1 MRCLPILALLLLL
14 GLSLGIV
21 RPSRG
26 SNTDKLLEMS
36 DRWRSTR
43 AGVRPLENYLRTLVA
58 EDSLFSHDP
67 ELKPD
72 RLGPEMRT
80 LYFGLE
86 PILSPTLRTQFLGF
100 SNDSL
105 RVEWVRRFWRLR
117 DPTPTT
123 PANERRAE
131 HERRLETAQREF
143 AAKEPPGWD
152 ARGTVLIQ
160 FGAPDSIIEE
170 GADVEHGLG
179 YVPARQDWLY
189 IDEAWVAAFE
199 RPKPRGPW
207 VLGAPVRL
215 SRRPDVVRD
224 ELRRLGFAATDQH
237 TASGRDRKSDLL
249 GQDEERRI
257 LAQKDLQDSQLDP
270 EIIEHEVRND
280 FRARE
285 MLRKRD
291 EAVWAFQKEYDAGRD
306 RFWMQGEPRPRLW
319 FVFDVDVFKGPV
331 GRMRIEVH
339 YQFNIQDLTFGWQ
352 DSLYVSR
359 YVAEGV
365 LLDHQARE
373 IARDSYSENLTAA
386 EFRSTLDD
394 RLYPGQLQ
402 FDVAEGAYRLAV
414 RIADAGG
421 RGEGTYLTDL
431 DVPRLDGRELALS
444 DVEMATKII
453 YADPSWHPRFVK
465 KDRLVVPNPIGVYR
479 RSGPLLGLYEIYGLD
494 LDANGVCRYQVTYS
508 IVPRSLRRADG
519 WFPPEGKMK
528 RPFVTATFTYEG
540 GASEIVE
547 DLRVDI
553 ATLDEDIY
561 DLELTVVDLVGGGR
575 ATQRTAFTILQ

>member
-1 MRCLPILALLLLL
+1 MRCLLLLAPILGL
-14 GLSLGIV
+14 GLAIGIA

-26 SNTDKLLEMS
+26 SSSDKLQELS

-43 AGVRPLENYLRTLVA
+43 SGVRPIENYLRTLVA

-67 ELKPD
+67 DLRPD
-72 RLGPEMRT
+72 RLAPEIHAI
-80 LYFGLE
+80 YAGLE
-86 PILSPTLRTQFLGF
+86 PILSPTLRAQFLGF

-105 RVEWVRRFWRLR
+105 RVEWERRFWRLR

-123 PANERRAE
+123 PENERRAE
-131 HERRLETAQREF
+131 HDRRLDTARRDF
-143 AAKEPPGWD
+143 ISKEPPGWD
-152 ARGTVLIQ
+152 ARGTVMIQ
-160 FGAPDSIIEE
+160 FGAPDSIVED
-170 GADVEHGLG
+170 GADVRQGLG

-215 SRRPDVVRD
+215 SRRPDLVRE
-224 ELRRLGFAATDQH
+224 ELQRLGFADTDQR

-257 LAQKDLQDSQLDP
+257 LAQKGLEDSQLDP

-291 EAVWAFQKEYDAGRD
+291 EAVWAFQKEYAAGRD
-306 RFWMQGEPRPRLW
+306 RFWLQGEPRPRLW
-319 FVFDVDVFKGPV
+319 FVFDVDVFKGPP

-339 YQFNIQDLTFGWQ
+339 YQFNVQDLTFGWQ

-359 YVAEGV
+359 YIAEGV
-365 LLDHQARE
+365 LLDRQAHE
-373 IARDSYSENLTAA
+373 IARDQYSESLTASK
-386 EFRSTLDD
+386 FRSTLDG
-394 RLYPGQLQ
+394 RLFPGQLQ
-402 FDVAEGAYRLAV
+402 FDVPEGAYRLAV
-414 RIADAGG
+414 RLADVSG

-431 DVPRLDGRELALS
+431 DVPRLDGRHLALS
-444 DVEMATKII
+444 DIEMATKII

-479 RSGPLLGLYEIYGLD
+479 RSGPLLGLFEIYGLE
-494 LDANGVCRYQVTYS
+494 LDTSGVCRYQVTYS
-508 IVPRSLRRADG
+508 IVPRSLRRLDG
-519 WFPPEGKMK
+519 WFPPEGAMK
-528 RPFVTATFTYEG
+528 RPFVTATFTGEG
-540 GASEIVE
+540 GASELVE

-561 DLELTVVDLVGGGR
+561 DLELTVEDLIGGGR
-575 ATQRTAFTILQ
+575 ATQRTAFTVLQ